1 MNKISMTSTQKQSI
15 IFSAQKLID
24 ILEIIAEAKSSKT
37 VNDVVDIC
45 GMSRPNAYRYLMTLQ
60 NNGYVLQNDDGS
72 YHLGP
77 KLLYLAKQYLNQFNW
92 LQAAQDIMKE
102 LSQTSNE
109 TVHMGILDETEIVYM
124 ARVDSPQSIRMFSEI
139 GSRNPV
145 HCTAMGKA
153 LLAFMDNNLR
163 ESILSQID
171 LEPKTKN
178 TITDVN
184 ELRNELEII
193 KKNGYAIDDIE
204 NEDGVRCIGTVINNA
219 YGQAVCALS
228 ISGPAFRLNLE
239 NLKDLSVPLMD
250 AAKRISQ
257 VYEHQAMN

>member
-1 MNKISMTSTQKQSI
+1 MTSTQKQSI

-77 KLLYLAKQYLNQFNW
+77 KLLYLAKQYLIQFNW

-102 LSQTSNE
+102 LSQISNE

-171 LEPKTKN
+171 LEPKTEN
-178 TITDVN
+178 TITNVS

-193 KKNGYAIDDIE
+193 KKNGYAIDNIE

-219 YGQAVCALS
+219 YGQVVCALS

-239 NLKDLSVPLMD
+239 NLKDLSVPLID

>member
-1 MNKISMTSTQKQSI
+1 MTSTQKQSI

>member
-1 MNKISMTSTQKQSI
+1 MNKITMTSTQKQSI

>member
-1 MNKISMTSTQKQSI
+1 MNKVTMTSTQKQSI